1 MQNSKG
7 PVHLKATMKTRVPS
21 SQWHAQYSSSELS
34 WLVGVV
40 MDGASELLL
49 QFDGAIGPFVR
60 LEDLRLTGGLD
71 AGDYVVIESEM
82 VRWGDQDRVIACTVR
97 RTIARL
103 PQEAAGISMVAQVL
117 PHPVTVATCRVV
129 ATAPD
134 VPTKGQGEPDP
145 LVICVAPTGHELTKQ
160 DHPNVPTSPEEIAAE
175 VARCAVEGA
184 TVVHLHVRDEQGK
197 PTHDPKVFAEA
208 VRQIRQRCDVI
219 IQASTEGDSNSDV
232 ETRCAGLRIP
242 GVDMG
247 TVATGTVNQ
256 HDHIYFNSRPIMERV
271 GQIIE
276 EYDLAAA
283 VEVMDLGFIE
293 NAKTM
298 ARKGLLKLPTHFT
311 LIMGS
316 RGGIGARSS
325 FLEIAVEQ
333 IPRGSTWSVAGIGR
347 HQLPMAEQA
356 LALGGHVRVGFENG
370 LILSGGTKAQ
380 GNAALVAAVA
390 DMARKRNRKIATVPE
405 ARRILGVQQNR

>member
-1 MQNSKG
+1 
-7 PVHLKATMKTRVPS
+7 MKVRVPS

-40 MDGASELLL
+40 MDAASELLI

-60 LEDLRLTGGLD
+60 LEDLKLTGGLD
-71 AGDYVVIESEM
+71 AGDYIIIESEM
-82 VRWGDQDRVIACTVR
+82 VRWGKQERIIACTIR

-103 PQEAAGISMVAQVL
+103 PQETPGVSMVAQVL
-117 PHPVTVATCRVV
+117 PHPVTVATCRVA

-134 VPTKGQGEPDP
+134 VATKGQGEPAP
-145 LVICVAPTGHELTKQ
+145 LIICAAPTGHEVTRQ
-160 DHPNVPTSPEEIAAE
+160 DHPNVPITPEEIAAE

-184 TVVHLHVRDEQGK
+184 TVVHLHVRNEQGS
-197 PTHDPKVFAEA
+197 PTHDPDVFAKA

-219 IQASTEGDSNSDV
+219 IQVSTEGDSNMDV
-232 ETRCAGLRIP
+232 ETRCAGLRVP

-247 TVATGTVNQ
+247 SVATGTVNQ

-271 GQIIE
+271 GQVIQE
-276 EYDLAAA
+276 HNLAAA

-311 LIMGS
+311 LIMGT
-316 RGGIGARSS
+316 RGGMGARSS
-325 FLEIAVEQ
+325 FLDVAVDQ

-370 LILSGGTKAQ
+370 LIVSGGTKAQ

-390 DMARKRNRKIATVPE
+390 DMARQRNRKIATISE
-405 ARRILGVQQNR
+405 ARSILGLEQKR